1 MMVTGGQAKAI
12 QRKGLMM
19 GPGAPRI
26 AVPPHRK
33 LDGSSQLL
41 ACKYKA
47 SKKRGVC
54 LSREFPKKQN
64 TTWHACIKSHTRT
77 RDSQRRK
84 TKTEWNRTYLGVY
97 TLLCKAVSRQQLLL
111 SVQKSSTAE
120 KARRSDTYTWCSWS
134 SCLRQRVCRD
144 VLWPCSLAM
153 IRLVKHFVVC
163 HGYLFT
169 SHSQPM
175 PSI

>member
-19 GPGAPRI
+19 APGAPRI

-54 LSREFPKKQN
+54 LSREFPKKQK
-64 TTWHACIKSHTRT
+64 HYLARLHQVPYPH
-77 RDSQRRK
+77 QRLAEEK
-84 TKTEWNRTYLGVY
+84 DEDGVE
-97 TLLCKAVSRQQLLL
+97 QNIP
-111 SVQKSSTAE
+111 
-120 KARRSDTYTWCSWS
+120 RSIY
-134 SCLRQRVCRD
+134 
-144 VLWPCSLAM
+144 A
-153 IRLVKHFVVC
+153 FV
-163 HGYLFT
+163 
-169 SHSQPM
+169 
-175 PSI
+175 